1 MQKRDADMVVLG
13 GGPGGYTA
21 AFRAAD
27 LGRSVILIEK
37 QKTLGGVCL
46 NVGCIPSKSLLHI
59 TEVMHDVTQIAATGI
74 TYGDPDIDLD
84 AVRNHKKQTVSQ
96 LTDGLDGM
104 CKARKIERI
113 EGTGALVSD
122 SVLEVETADGK
133 VAYTF
138 KDLII
143 AVGSRPARIPGIPYE
158 DSRIWDS
165 TRALELPEIPRHLVV
180 IGGGIIG
187 LEMAAIYHGLGSE
200 ITIVE
205 MTDSIIP
212 PADKALKQ
220 PLLKK
225 IKAEYRAIYTSTKVT
240 GVDADKSHLVI
251 HLEGNK
257 VPESIEADAVLV
269 AVGRKANSD
278 TIGIEHT
285 SIQMNERSWI
295 ITNDQQQTAASHIYA
310 IGDVT
315 GDPMLAHRAAHQG
328 KVAAEVASGL
338 PAAFTPMSVP
348 SVAYTQPEIAWIG
361 LTEEEAKKQNIPV
374 MKGSMPWLA
383 SGRALSELATE
394 GVTRALFDPDTGRL
408 LGAGVTGK
416 HAGELIGEAL
426 LALEMGAV
434 AEDIA
439 LTVHPHPTLS
449 ETFAVASE
457 LALGVATDMV
467 NKSSKGQ

>member
-1 MQKRDADMVVLG
+1 MQKRDADLVVLG

-37 QKTLGGVCL
+37 QQSLGGVCL

-59 TEVMHDVTQIAATGI
+59 TEVLHDVEQIAQAGI
-74 TYGDPDIDLD
+74 SFGKPKIDLD
-84 AVRNHKKQTVSQ
+84 AVRNHKKQTVSR
-96 LTDGLDGM
+96 LTDGLEGM

-113 EGTGALVSD
+113 VGTGSFTSD
-122 SVLEVETADGK
+122 SELEVETADGK
-133 VAYTF
+133 VALTF
-138 KDLII
+138 NDLII
-143 AVGSRPARIPGIPYE
+143 AVGSRPAQIPGIPY
-158 DSRIWDS
+158 DDQRIWDS
-165 TRALELPEIPRHLVV
+165 TQALDIPSIPKHLVV

-187 LEMAAIYHGLGSE
+187 MEMAAIYHGLGSD

-220 PLLKK
+220 PLLKRVK
-225 IKAEYRAIYTSTKVT
+225 QQYQAIYTATKVT
-240 GVDADKSHLVI
+240 QVEAKKDHLVI
-251 HLEGNK
+251 HLEGSK

-278 TIGIEHT
+278 GIGIEHT
-285 SIQMNERSWI
+285 SIQMNERKWI
-295 ITNDQQQTAASHIYA
+295 TTDEQQQTNVAHIFA

-338 PAAFTPMSVP
+338 PSAFTPMSIP
-348 SVAYTQPEIAWIG
+348 SVAYTQPEMAWIG
-361 LTEEEAKKQNIPV
+361 LTEEQAKKDNIPI
-374 MKGSMPWLA
+374 MKGAMPWQA

-394 GVTRALFDPDTGRL
+394 GVTRALFDPDTGRI
-408 LGAGVTGK
+408 LGAGITGK

-449 ETFAVASE
+449 ETFAVAAE
-457 LALGVATDMV
+457 LALGIATDMV
-467 NKSSKGQ
+467 NTPK